1 MDDEEANR
9 LALIPTAHD
18 FVQSAV
24 WLSGGRVLT
33 GGESGAIQIHD
44 LSAALAM
51 AGGAAEAG
59 GSGGGAPLS
68 PTAIAN
74 AAVAGAVTL
83 QGHAMAVM
91 CLGLN
96 ARGQLISGSVDHTVR
111 VWDLCTG
118 RAVVTLQG
126 HTRSVHC
133 VCMHQLDGDSPAGHS
148 SDLVFSGSRDH
159 TIKASARARRG
170 DGAGRRRA
178 LGGGTSI

>member
-91 CLGLN
+91 LS
-96 ARGQLISGSVDHTVR
+96 LIH
-111 VWDLCTG
+111 
-118 RAVVTLQG
+118 
-126 HTRSVHC
+126 
-133 VCMHQLDGDSPAGHS
+133 
-148 SDLVFSGSRDH
+148 
-159 TIKASARARRG
+159 I
-170 DGAGRRRA
+170 
-178 LGGGTSI
+178 